1 MSYCIVKIRE
11 PSNPFYPNIFPAIFI
26 NTTTSR
32 TEWVIIRNI
41 KLSTSTII
49 QAEKNGNKM
58 FENRGTVSLI
68 RH

>member
-1 MSYCIVKIRE
+1 MFIL
-11 PSNPFYPNIFPAIFI
+11 NILILRIELVFFRILGFMQIFVLCHI
-26 NTTTSR
+26 FSPVPTAA
-32 TEWVIIRNI
+32 V
-41 KLSTSTII
+41 TSTII